1 MLIFELLSGGP
12 ASSSRTLDLGFF
24 DKRFANAQPA
34 LPAPMMIY
42 LYLFIW
48 RYSMRQIIA
57 IGGGGF
63 GRTTHENHIEQ
74 YILDQSSKSNPNI
87 LFIPTASACLLY
99 TSPSPRDRTRS
110 RMPSSA

>member
-1 MLIFELLSGGP
+1 
-12 ASSSRTLDLGFF
+12 
-24 DKRFANAQPA
+24 
-34 LPAPMMIY
+34 
-42 LYLFIW
+42 
-48 RYSMRQIIA
+48 MRQIIA

-99 TSPSPRDRTRS
+99 TSPSPRDYAAS